1 MMLQF
6 NVCSNAKANLPTV
19 WQLVMGS
26 DSGRLVDKCLVMCE
40 YAMCICGMLCVHVGW
55 MMC

>member
-40 YAMCICGMLCVHVGW
+40 YAMCICGMLCVHVEW
-55 MMC
+55 MV